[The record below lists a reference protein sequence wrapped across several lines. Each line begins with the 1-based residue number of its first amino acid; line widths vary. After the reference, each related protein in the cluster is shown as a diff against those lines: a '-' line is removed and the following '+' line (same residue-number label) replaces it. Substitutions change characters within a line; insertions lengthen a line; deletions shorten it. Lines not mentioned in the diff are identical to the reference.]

1 MRPDHRN
8 ESRRGS
14 ACYAC
19 CELNPPSRKSLP
31 PFEALR
37 AFDAVAR
44 LGGVR
49 KAAQSL
55 CRDHAVISR
64 HLRAI
69 EVWTGTTLI
78 ERTAAGVVLTEDGAR
93 YHKQISAAMD
103 AIAQAT
109 LDLMRRG
116 QNHRLHI
123 RSIPGFALHWL
134 SGRLGDFEKANR
146 GIEIELRPTDRATA
160 FSMSECDV
168 EIRFVATYGAA
179 IELPAGT
186 RSVRIACAPIIAVAS
201 RGYLGQ
207 AAAIRE
213 PHDLLTHQLLHEENY
228 DRWGN
233 WLAAHGVYDDVYLTG
248 PRLWQSHLTLD
259 AARHGRGIA
268 LANHLVAADD
278 LSAGRL
284 VEVGRNLPAFE
295 PYAVGDYLFVARAD
309 RWDSV
314 LIRRFRDWLT
324 GAIAQDVP
332 HLKPTE
338 VGSPSRETTP
348 GT

>member
-1 MRPDHRN
+1 VI
-8 ESRRGS
+8 GFIV
-14 ACYAC
+14 
-19 CELNPPSRKSLP
+19 LNPPSRKSLP

-69 EVWTGTTLI
+69 EVWTGATLI

-93 YHKQISAAMD
+93 YHRQIAAAMD

-109 LDLMRRG
+109 IDLMRRG

-123 RSIPGFALHWL
+123 RCIPGFALHWL
-134 SGRLGDFEKANR
+134 SGRLGDFEKANA
-146 GIEIELRPTDRATA
+146 GVDIELRPTDRTVT
-160 FSMSECDV
+160 FSTQDCDV
-168 EIRFVATYGAA
+168 VIRLAPTYGAPF
-179 IELPAGT
+179 ELAPGLQSAKL
-186 RSVRIACAPIIAVAS
+186 ACAPIVAVAN
-201 RGYLGQ
+201 RTYLTQ

-213 PHDLLTHQLLHEENY
+213 PRNLLSHQLLHEENF

-248 PRLWQSHLTLD
+248 PRLWQGHLTLD

-268 LANHLVAADD
+268 LTNHLVAADD
-278 LSAGRL
+278 LASGRL
-284 VEVGRNLPAFE
+284 VEVGRDLESFQ
-295 PYAVGDYLFVARAD
+295 PYTVGDYLFIARAD
-309 RWDSV
+309 RWDTS

-324 GAIAQDVP
+324 EAIARELP
-332 HLKPTE
+332 HLRPPAT
-338 VGSPSRETTP
+338 
-348 GT
+348 